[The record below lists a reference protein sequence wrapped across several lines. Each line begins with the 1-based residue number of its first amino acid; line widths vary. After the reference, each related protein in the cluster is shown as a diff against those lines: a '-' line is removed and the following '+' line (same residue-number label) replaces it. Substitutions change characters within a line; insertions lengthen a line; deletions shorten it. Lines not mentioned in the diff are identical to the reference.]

1 MASIA
6 PPRIGLIGDGGIS
19 RAVREALGAGS
30 SIVGILARCPR
41 EGLDED
47 LRVESVAGLLARRP
61 DVIVECAG
69 HEAVRA
75 YGADVLRAG
84 LTLMIVSTGA
94 LADPTLAD
102 ELARAAE
109 EGGAQ
114 LVLASG
120 AMAGIE
126 GLAAARLGGLERV
139 RYVGRKPALAW
150 RGTPA
155 QDVLDL
161 ATLTEPTVFYRGDA
175 REAALQYPKNSNV
188 AATVALAGVGFD
200 RTEVE
205 LVADPTITTN
215 VHELSFDGADGSFVV
230 RIAGAPSA
238 ANPKTSAL
246 TAHSIVRLLHGMAAP
261 IVI

>member
-19 RAVREALGAGS
+19 RAVREALGGAVP
-30 SIVGILARCPR
+30 IVGILARCPR
-41 EGLDED
+41 EGLDEA
-47 LRVESVAGLLARRP
+47 LRVETVADLLARAP
-61 DVIVECAG
+61 DIIVECAG

-84 LTLMIVSTGA
+84 LSLMIVSTGA
-94 LADPTLAD
+94 LADPALA
-102 ELARAAE
+102 EALSAAAE
-109 EGGAQ
+109 EGGVQ

-126 GLAAARLGGLERV
+126 GLSAARLGGLERV
-139 RYVGRKPALAW
+139 RYTGRKPALAW

-155 QDVLDL
+155 EGLLDL
-161 ATLTEPTVFYRGDA
+161 AALIEPAVFFRGDA
-175 REAALQYPKNSNV
+175 RQAALTYPKNSNV
-188 AATVALAGVGFD
+188 AATVALAGIGFD

-205 LVADPTITTN
+205 LVADPTIATN
-215 VHELSFDGADGSFVV
+215 VHELSFEGADGSFEV

>member
-6 PPRIGLIGDGGIS
+6 PPRVGMIGDGSIA
-19 RAVREALGAGS
+19 RAVRAALGPGAPV
-30 SIVGILARCPR
+30 VGILARCPR
-41 EGLDED
+41 EGLDEAM
-47 LRVESVAGLLARRP
+47 RVETMADLLAREP
-61 DVIVECAG
+61 DVVVECAG

-75 YGADVLRAG
+75 YGAEVLRAG
-84 LTLMIVSTGA
+84 LSLMIVSTGVLADAA
-94 LADPTLAD
+94 LAKALA
-102 ELARAAE
+102 AAAE

-126 GLAAARLGGLERV
+126 GLSAARLGGLERV

-155 QDVLDL
+155 EDLLDL
-161 ATLTEPTVFYRGDA
+161 GALSEPAVFFRGHA
-175 REAALQYPKNSNV
+175 REAALAYPKNSNV
-188 AATVALAGVGFD
+188 AATVALAGIGFD

-205 LVADPTITTN
+205 LVADPTIATN
-215 VHELSFDGADGSFVV
+215 VHELCFEGADGSFEV

-246 TAHSIVRLLHGMAAP
+246 TAHSIVRLLNGMAAP

>member
-19 RAVREALGAGS
+19 RAVRKALGGAAP
-30 SIVGILARCPR
+30 IVGILARCPR
-41 EGLDED
+41 EGLDEA
-47 LRVESVAGLLARRP
+47 LRVETVADLLARAP

-84 LTLMIVSTGA
+84 LSLMIVSTGA
-94 LADPTLAD
+94 LADPALAETLSA
-102 ELARAAE
+102 AAE
-109 EGGAQ
+109 EGGVQ

-126 GLAAARLGGLERV
+126 GLSAARLGGLERV
-139 RYVGRKPALAW
+139 RYTGRKPALAW

-155 QDVLDL
+155 EDLLDL
-161 ATLTEPTVFYRGDA
+161 AALIEPAVFFRGDA
-175 REAALQYPKNSNV
+175 REAALTYPKNSNV
-188 AATVALAGVGFD
+188 AATVALAGIGFD

-205 LVADPTITTN
+205 LVADPTIATN
-215 VHELSFDGADGSFVV
+215 VHELSFEGADGSFEV

>member
-19 RAVREALGAGS
+19 RAVREALGGAAP
-30 SIVGILARCPR
+30 IVGILARCPR
-41 EGLDED
+41 EGLDET
-47 LRVESVAGLLARRP
+47 LRVETVADLLARRP

-84 LTLMIVSTGA
+84 LSLLIVSTGA
-94 LADPTLAD
+94 LADPALAETLA
-102 ELARAAE
+102 AAAE

-126 GLAAARLGGLERV
+126 GLSAARLGGLERV
-139 RYVGRKPALAW
+139 RYTGRKPALAW

-155 QDVLDL
+155 EDLLDL
-161 ATLTEPTVFYRGDA
+161 PALTEPAVFFRGDA
-175 REAALQYPKNSNV
+175 REAALTYPKNSNV
-188 AATVALAGVGFD
+188 AATVALAGIGFD

-205 LVADPTITTN
+205 LVADPTIATN
-215 VHELSFDGADGSFVV
+215 VHELKFEGADGSFEV

>member
-19 RAVREALGAGS
+19 RAVRAALGAGS
-30 SIVGILARCPR
+30 RVVGILARCQR
-41 EGLDED
+41 EGLDET
-47 LRVESVAGLLARRP
+47 LRVETVAELLERAP
-61 DVIVECAG
+61 DIIVECAG

-75 YGADVLRAG
+75 YGAEVLRAG
-84 LTLMIVSTGA
+84 LPLMIVSTGA
-94 LADPTLAD
+94 LADPVLSQ
-102 ELARAAE
+102 ELSAAAE
-109 EGGAQ
+109 AGGAQ

-126 GLAAARLGGLERV
+126 GLSAARIGGLERV

-155 QDVLDL
+155 ETLVHLV
-161 ATLTEPTVFYRGDA
+161 ALTEPVVFFRGDA
-175 REAALQYPKNSNV
+175 RTAALTYPKNSNV
-188 AATVALAGVGFD
+188 AATVALAGIGFD

-205 LVADPTITTN
+205 LVADPTIATN
-215 VHELSFDGADGSFVV
+215 VHELSFEGADGSFEV